1 VKSEVYLALG
11 AGLILGAI
19 LMNLAFTMSVNGSIE
34 EKARDLGMVYPEEIR
49 VNLEEGNEK

>member
-1 VKSEVYLALG
+1 
-11 AGLILGAI
+11 
-19 LMNLAFTMSVNGSIE
+19 MNLAFTMSVNGSIE

>member
-1 VKSEVYLALG
+1 MKSEVYLALG

-19 LMNLAFTMSVNGSIE
+19 LMNLAFTMSVSGSIE